1 MLNRIS
7 KRCLFIIFAVVFFA
21 LGFGGCRSHKN
32 VIVEKTTSEKNF
44 YSLSMKTLFSI
55 SMGEQQLLS
64 VNGQIRIRKDSLIVL
79 SVQPFAGVEVAR
91 LSFSND
97 EMLVVD
103 RMNKRYYQTSYE
115 QLRKDANVEV
125 NYHTLQAA
133 LCNDLFVYENEKAV
147 DQKDFDV
154 QNIGDVQILRHSNKT
169 ILQEFTI
176 DKDKRLQ
183 SALLQN
189 ADVSIRLNN
198 YNFVGDVNGRT
209 FPMKMEFVVQK
220 DVVHYTLR
228 FMMTHKRIDVDQTMN
243 FSNKIPSGYQQLS
256 FSELQDLLKGKK

>member
-7 KRCLFIIFAVVFFA
+7 KQSLFIIFAIVF
-21 LGFGGCRSHKN
+21 LTVGFWGCSSHKN
-32 VIVEKTTSEKNF
+32 VVVEKTTIEKDFLN
-44 YSLSMKTLFSI
+44 LSMKTQFSI

-91 LSFSND
+91 MSFSND

-103 RMNKRYYQTSYE
+103 RMNKRYYQTTYE

-133 LCNDLFVYENEKAV
+133 LCNELFVYENEKAA
-147 DQKDFDV
+147 DQKDFNV
-154 QNIGDVQILRHSNKT
+154 QNMGDVQILRHSNKN

-189 ADVSIRLNN
+189 ADGSIRLNN
-198 YNFVGDVNGRT
+198 YNFVGDVNGRA
-209 FPMKMEFVVQK
+209 FPMKMEFIVQK
-220 DVVHYTLR
+220 DVHHTLR
-228 FMMTHKRIDVDQTMN
+228 FVMTHKRIDVDQTMN
-243 FSNKIPSGYQQLS
+243 FSNKVPSGYQQLS
-256 FSELQDLLKGKK
+256 FSELQNLLKGKQ